1 MIQFT
6 NTENRRKEDFREI
19 SPGQVTMYT
28 CGPTVYNFAHIGNFR
43 AILAYDLCKR
53 WLRSRGYAV
62 RHVMNITDVDDKTIR
77 DSQKEGTPLRDFTE
91 RYAKCF
97 FEDCRA
103 LRVAPPDVTPRATD
117 HIPEMLDL
125 IQILM
130 DKGIAYQGEDGSV
143 YFSIEKYEPY
153 GKLSHLK
160 ERELKVG
167 ARVQSDEYDKESV
180 SDFALWKKWV
190 PQDGDVKWDSPW
202 GPGRPGWH
210 LECSVM
216 ARKYLG
222 DTIDLHMGGEDL
234 IFPHHE
240 NEIAQSEAATGKP
253 FVKYWVHNG
262 YLMVEGR
269 KMSKSAGNF
278 YTLRDIFQKGYTGRE
293 VRMLLLSTYYRQA
306 FNFTFEGLHAVR
318 SALSRL
324 DDLRDAMEKEAKD
337 GGDNEVGA
345 ELLAVLKEAREKW
358 DASLDDDL
366 NTSAAFA
373 ALFEAVKAVNKLRL
387 ENPLGKAGAQKVL
400 EFLDYADQVLAVAEK
415 DKTEEEFPPRAQEL
429 LAERTEARKAKNW
442 PRADEIRNELA
453 AMGLTVE
460 NIVATAKKAVS
471 LK

>member
-1 MIQFT
+1 MISFT
-6 NTENRRKEDFREI
+6 NTETRRKEEFKELVK
-19 SPGQVTMYT
+19 GKVTMYT

-43 AILAYDLCKR
+43 AILTYDLAKR
-53 WLRSRGYAV
+53 WLRSRGYEV
-62 RHVMNITDVDDKTIR
+62 KHVMNITDVDDKTIR
-77 DSQKEGTPLRDFTE
+77 DSRKEGTELRKFTE
-91 RYAKCF
+91 RYAQCF

-103 LRVAPPDVTPRATD
+103 LRVQPPEVTPRATD
-117 HIPEMLDL
+117 HIKEMLDL

-143 YFSIEKYEPY
+143 YFAIEKYEPY

-190 PQDGDVKWDSPW
+190 PADGPVKWESPW

-253 FVKYWVHNG
+253 FVRYWVHNG
-262 YLMVEGR
+262 YLMVEGK

-278 YTLRDIFQKGYTGRE
+278 YTLRDIFEKGYTGRE
-293 VRMLLLSTYYRQA
+293 VRFLLLSTYYRQA
-306 FNFTFEGLHAVR
+306 FNFTFEGLHAAR

-324 DDLRDAMEKEAKD
+324 DDLREALEKEASSNAP
-337 GGDNEVGA
+337 GEVP
-345 ELLAVLKEAREKW
+345 ESLKYLLEDSYSRWEEA
-358 DASLDDDL
+358 LDDDL

-373 ALFEAVKAVNKLRL
+373 ALFEAVKAINKLRL
-387 ENPLGKAGAQKVL
+387 ESPIGSAGAKAAL
-400 EFLDYADQVLAVAEK
+400 AFLDKTDEVLAVAEK
-415 DKTEEEFPPRAQEL
+415 DEDFPQRAKEL
-429 LAERTEARKAKNW
+429 ALERTEARKAKNW
-442 PRADEIRNELA
+442 ARADEIRNELA

-460 NIVATAKKAVS
+460 DTKEGPRLKK
-471 LK
+471 LG

>member
-43 AILAYDLCKR
+43 AILTYDLCKR

-190 PQDGDVKWDSPW
+190 TQDGDVKWDSPW

-460 NIVATAKKAVS
+460 DTPQGPRLKK
-471 LK
+471 LG

>member
-1 MIQFT
+1 MISFT
-6 NTENRRKEDFREI
+6 NTETRRKEEFKPLE
-19 SPGQVTMYT
+19 SGKVTMYT

-43 AILAYDLCKR
+43 AILTYDLAKR

-62 RHVMNITDVDDKTIR
+62 KHVMNITDVDDKTIR
-77 DSQKEGTPLRDFTE
+77 DSRKEGTELRKFTE
-91 RYAKCF
+91 RYAQCF

-103 LRVAPPDVTPRATD
+103 LRVQPPEVTPRATD
-117 HIPEMLDL
+117 HIKEMLDL

-143 YFSIEKYEPY
+143 YFAIEKYEPY

-190 PQDGDVKWDSPW
+190 PADGPVKWESPW

-253 FVKYWVHNG
+253 FVRYWVHNG
-262 YLMVEGR
+262 YLMVEGK

-278 YTLRDIFQKGYTGRE
+278 YTLRDIFEKGYTGRE
-293 VRMLLLSTYYRQA
+293 VRFLLLSTYYRQA
-306 FNFTFEGLHAVR
+306 FNFTFEGLHAAR

-324 DDLRDAMEKEAKD
+324 DDLREALEKEASSNAP
-337 GGDNEVGA
+337 GEVP
-345 ELLAVLKEAREKW
+345 ESLKYLLEDSYSRWEEA
-358 DASLDDDL
+358 LDDDL

-373 ALFEAVKAVNKLRL
+373 ALFEAVKAINKLRL
-387 ENPLGKAGAQKVL
+387 ESPIGSAGAKAAL
-400 EFLDYADQVLAVAEK
+400 AFLDKTDEVLAVAEK
-415 DKTEEEFPPRAQEL
+415 DEDFPQRAKEL
-429 LAERTEARKAKNW
+429 AIERTEARKAKNW
-442 PRADEIRNELA
+442 ARADEIRNELA

-460 NIVATAKKAVS
+460 DTKEGPRLKK
-471 LK
+471 LG

>member
-6 NTENRRKEDFREI
+6 NTENRRKEEFKELNE
-19 SPGQVTMYT
+19 GQVTMYT

-43 AILAYDLCKR
+43 AILTYDLCKR
-53 WLRSRGYAV
+53 WLVSRGYKV
-62 RHVMNITDVDDKTIR
+62 KHVMNITDVDDKTIR
-77 DSQKEGTPLRDFTE
+77 DSRKEGTALRDFTE

-97 FEDCRA
+97 FEDCRE
-103 LRVAPPDVTPRATD
+103 LRVMPPDVTPRATD
-117 HIPEMLDL
+117 HIKEMLEL
-125 IQILM
+125 VQILM

-180 SDFALWKKWV
+180 SDFALWKAWV
-190 PQDGDVKWDSPW
+190 PQDGDVKWDSTW

-240 NEIAQSEAATGKP
+240 NEIAQSEAATGKT
-253 FVKYWVHNG
+253 FVRYWVHNG

-278 YTLRDIFQKGYTGRE
+278 YTLRDIFKKGYTGRE
-293 VRMLLLSTYYRQA
+293 VRLLLLSTYYRQI
-306 FNFTFEGLHAVR
+306 G
-318 SALSRL
+318 
-324 DDLRDAMEKEAKD
+324 
-337 GGDNEVGA
+337 
-345 ELLAVLKEAREKW
+345 
-358 DASLDDDL
+358 
-366 NTSAAFA
+366 
-373 ALFEAVKAVNKLRL
+373 
-387 ENPLGKAGAQKVL
+387 
-400 EFLDYADQVLAVAEK
+400 
-415 DKTEEEFPPRAQEL
+415 RAH
-429 LAERTEARKAKNW
+429 
-442 PRADEIRNELA
+442 
-453 AMGLTVE
+453 V
-460 NIVATAKKAVS
+460 
-471 LK
+471 

>member
-6 NTENRRKEDFREI
+6 NTENRRKEEFKELNE
-19 SPGQVTMYT
+19 GQVTMYT

-43 AILAYDLCKR
+43 AILTYDLCKR
-53 WLRSRGYAV
+53 WLISRGYKV
-62 RHVMNITDVDDKTIR
+62 KHVMNITDVDDKTIR
-77 DSQKEGTPLRDFTE
+77 DSRKEGTALRDFTE

-97 FEDCRA
+97 FEDCRE
-103 LRVAPPDVTPRATD
+103 LRVMPPDVTPRATD
-117 HIPEMLDL
+117 HIKEMLEL
-125 IQILM
+125 VQILM

-180 SDFALWKKWV
+180 SDFALWKAWV

-240 NEIAQSEAATGKP
+240 NEIAQSEAATGKT
-253 FVKYWVHNG
+253 FVRYWVHNG

-278 YTLRDIFQKGYTGRE
+278 YTLRDIFKKGYTGRE
-293 VRMLLLSTYYRQA
+293 VRLLLLSTYYRQA
-306 FNFTFEGLHAVR
+306 FNFTFEGLHAMR

-324 DDLRDAMEKEAKD
+324 DDLRDAMEKEAKEGED
-337 GGDNEVGA
+337 CEVSA
-345 ELLAVLKEAREKW
+345 ELSDILKAAKEKW

-373 ALFEAVKAVNKLRL
+373 ALFEAVKAVNKLRMDL
-387 ENPLGKAGAQKVL
+387 ALGKAGAKKVL
-400 EFLDYADQVLAVAEK
+400 EFLDYTDQVLSVAEK
-415 DKTEEEFPPRAQEL
+415 DKLEEEFPPRAQEL

-460 NIVATAKKAVS
+460 DTPEGPRLKK
-471 LK
+471 LG

>member
-6 NTENRRKEDFREI
+6 NTESRRKEEFRELNE
-19 SPGQVTMYT
+19 GRVTMYT

-43 AILAYDLCKR
+43 AILTYDLAKR

-91 RYAKCF
+91 RFAKCF

-130 DKGIAYQGEDGSV
+130 DKGIAYKGEDGSV

-180 SDFALWKKWV
+180 SDFALWKAWV
-190 PQDGDVKWDSPW
+190 PQDGDVKWESHW

-262 YLMVEGR
+262 YLMVEGK

-278 YTLRDIFQKGYTGRE
+278 YTLRDIFEKGYTGRE
-293 VRMLLLSTYYRQA
+293 VRLLLLSTYYRQA
-306 FNFTFEGLHAVR
+306 FNFTFEGLHAMR

-324 DDLRDAMEKEAKD
+324 DDLRDAMAKEAAE
-337 GGDNEVGA
+337 GESCPVSE
-345 ELLAVLKEAREKW
+345 ELLETLKAAKEKW

-373 ALFEAVKAVNKLRL
+373 SLFEAVKAINKLRL
-387 ENPLGKAGAQKVL
+387 EKALGKEGAGKVL
-400 EFLDYADQVLAVAEK
+400 EFLDYTDQVLAVAEK
-415 DKTEEEFPPRAQEL
+415 DKKEEEFPPRAQEL

-460 NIVATAKKAVS
+460 DTPEGPRLKK
-471 LK
+471 LG

>member
-1 MIQFT
+1 MISFT
-6 NTENRRKEDFREI
+6 NTESRRKEEFKELVK
-19 SPGQVTMYT
+19 GKVTMYT

-43 AILAYDLCKR
+43 AILTYDLAKR
-53 WLRSRGYAV
+53 WLRSRGYEV
-62 RHVMNITDVDDKTIR
+62 KHVMNITDVDDKTIR
-77 DSQKEGTPLRDFTE
+77 DSRKEGTELRKFTE
-91 RYAKCF
+91 RYAQCF

-103 LRVAPPDVTPRATD
+103 LRVQPPEVTPRATD
-117 HIPEMLDL
+117 HIKEMLDL

-143 YFSIEKYEPY
+143 YFAIEKYEPY

-190 PQDGDVKWDSPW
+190 PADGPVKWESPW

-253 FVKYWVHNG
+253 FVRYWVHNG
-262 YLMVEGR
+262 YLMVEGK

-278 YTLRDIFQKGYTGRE
+278 YTLRDIFEKGYTGRE
-293 VRMLLLSTYYRQA
+293 VRFLLLSTYYRQA
-306 FNFTFEGLHAVR
+306 FNFTFEGLHAAR

-324 DDLRDAMEKEAKD
+324 DDLREALEKEASSNAP
-337 GGDNEVGA
+337 GEVP
-345 ELLAVLKEAREKW
+345 ESLKYLLEDSYSRWEEA
-358 DASLDDDL
+358 LDDDL

-373 ALFEAVKAVNKLRL
+373 ALFEAVKAINKLRL
-387 ENPLGKAGAQKVL
+387 ENPIGSAGAKAAL
-400 EFLDYADQVLAVAEK
+400 AFLDKTDEVLAVAEK
-415 DKTEEEFPPRAQEL
+415 DEDFPQRAKEL
-429 LAERTEARKAKNW
+429 AIERTEARKAKNW
-442 PRADEIRNELA
+442 ARADEIRNELA

-460 NIVATAKKAVS
+460 DTKEGPRLKK
-471 LK
+471 LG

>member
-1 MIQFT
+1 MISFT
-6 NTENRRKEDFREI
+6 NTETRRKEEFKELEK
-19 SPGQVTMYT
+19 GKVTMYT

-43 AILAYDLCKR
+43 AILTYDLAKR
-53 WLRSRGYAV
+53 WLRSRGYEV
-62 RHVMNITDVDDKTIR
+62 KHVMNITDVDDKTIR
-77 DSQKEGTPLRDFTE
+77 DSRKEGTDLRAFTE
-91 RYAKCF
+91 RYAQCF
-97 FEDCRA
+97 FEDCKA
-103 LRVAPPDVTPRATD
+103 LRVQSPEVTPRATD
-117 HIPEMLDL
+117 HIKEMLDL

-190 PQDGDVKWDSPW
+190 PADGPVKWDSPW

-253 FVKYWVHNG
+253 FVHYWVHNG
-262 YLMVEGR
+262 YLMVEGK

-278 YTLRDIFQKGYTGRE
+278 YTLRDIFEKGYTGRE
-293 VRMLLLSTYYRQA
+293 VRFLLLSTYYRQA
-306 FNFTFEGLHAVR
+306 FNFTFEGLHAAR

-324 DDLRDAMEKEAKD
+324 DDLREALEKEKATGSDVPVSEELKD
-337 GGDNEVGA
+337 V
-345 ELLAVLKEAREKW
+345 LAISYQKWEEA
-358 DASLDDDL
+358 LDDDL

-373 ALFEAVKAVNKLRL
+373 ALFEAVKAINKIRL
-387 ENPLGKAGAQKVL
+387 ENPLGKAGAEAAL
-400 EFLDYADQVLAVAEK
+400 AFLDKTDEVMAVAEK
-415 DKTEEEFPPRAQEL
+415 DEDFPQRAKEL
-429 LAERTEARKAKNW
+429 AIERTEARKAKNW
-442 PRADEIRNELA
+442 ARADEIRNELA

-460 NIVATAKKAVS
+460 DTKEGPRLKK
-471 LK
+471 LG

>member
-1 MIQFT
+1 MISFT
-6 NTENRRKEDFREI
+6 NTETRRKEEFKELVK
-19 SPGQVTMYT
+19 GKVTMYT

-43 AILAYDLCKR
+43 AILTYDLAKR
-53 WLRSRGYAV
+53 WLRSRGYEV
-62 RHVMNITDVDDKTIR
+62 KHVMNITDVDDKTIR
-77 DSQKEGTPLRDFTE
+77 DSRKEGTDLRVFTE
-91 RYAKCF
+91 RYAQCF
-97 FEDCRA
+97 FEDCNA
-103 LRVAPPDVTPRATD
+103 LRVQPPEVTPRATD
-117 HIPEMLDL
+117 HIKEMLDL

-130 DKGIAYQGEDGSV
+130 DKGIAYKGEDGSV
-143 YFSIEKYEPY
+143 YFSIEKYAPY

-190 PQDGDVKWDSPW
+190 PADGPVKWDSPW

-253 FVKYWVHNG
+253 FVHYWVHNG
-262 YLMVEGR
+262 YLMVEGK

-278 YTLRDIFQKGYTGRE
+278 YTLRDIFEKGYTGRE
-293 VRMLLLSTYYRQA
+293 VRFLLLSTYYRQA
-306 FNFTFEGLHAVR
+306 FNFTFEGLHAAR

-324 DDLRDAMEKEAKD
+324 DDLREALEKEKATGSDVPVSEELKD
-337 GGDNEVGA
+337 V
-345 ELLAVLKEAREKW
+345 LAISYQKWEEA
-358 DASLDDDL
+358 LDDDL

-373 ALFEAVKAVNKLRL
+373 ALFEAVKAINKIRL
-387 ENPLGKAGAQKVL
+387 ENPLGKAGAEAAL
-400 EFLDYADQVLAVAEK
+400 AFLDKTDEVLAVAEK
-415 DKTEEEFPPRAQEL
+415 DEDFPQRAKEL
-429 LAERTEARKAKNW
+429 AIERTEARKAKNW
-442 PRADEIRNELA
+442 ARADEIRNELA

-460 NIVATAKKAVS
+460 DTKEGPRLKK
-471 LK
+471 LG

>member
-43 AILAYDLCKR
+43 AILTYDLCKR

-130 DKGIAYQGEDGSV
+130 DKGLAYQGEDGSV

-190 PQDGDVKWDSPW
+190 TQDGDVKWDSPW

-460 NIVATAKKAVS
+460 DTPQGPRLKK
-471 LK
+471 LG

>member
-1 MIQFT
+1 MISFT
-6 NTENRRKEDFREI
+6 NTESRRKEEFKELVK
-19 SPGQVTMYT
+19 GKVTMYT

-43 AILAYDLCKR
+43 AILTYDLAKR
-53 WLRSRGYAV
+53 WLRSRGYEV
-62 RHVMNITDVDDKTIR
+62 KHVMNITDVDDKTIR
-77 DSQKEGTPLRDFTE
+77 DSRKEGTELRKFTE
-91 RYAKCF
+91 RYAQCF

-103 LRVAPPDVTPRATD
+103 LRVQPPEVTPRATD
-117 HIPEMLDL
+117 HIKEMLDL

-143 YFSIEKYEPY
+143 YFAIEKYEPY

-190 PQDGDVKWDSPW
+190 PADGPVKWESPW

-253 FVKYWVHNG
+253 FVRYWVHNG
-262 YLMVEGR
+262 YLMVEGK

-278 YTLRDIFQKGYTGRE
+278 YTLRDIFEKGYTGRE
-293 VRMLLLSTYYRQA
+293 VRFLLLSTYYRQA
-306 FNFTFEGLHAVR
+306 FNFTFEGLHAAR

-324 DDLRDAMEKEAKD
+324 DDLREALEKEASSNAP
-337 GGDNEVGA
+337 GEVP
-345 ELLAVLKEAREKW
+345 ESLKYLLEDSYSRWEEA
-358 DASLDDDL
+358 LDDDL

-373 ALFEAVKAVNKLRL
+373 ALFEAVKAINKLRL
-387 ENPLGKAGAQKVL
+387 ESPIGSAGAKAAL
-400 EFLDYADQVLAVAEK
+400 AFLDKTDEVLAVAEK
-415 DKTEEEFPPRAQEL
+415 DEDFPQRAKEL
-429 LAERTEARKAKNW
+429 AIERTEARKAKNW
-442 PRADEIRNELA
+442 ARADEIRNELA

-460 NIVATAKKAVS
+460 DTKEGPRLKK
-471 LK
+471 LG

>member
-1 MIQFT
+1 MISFT
-6 NTENRRKEDFREI
+6 NTETRRKEEFKELVK
-19 SPGQVTMYT
+19 GKVTMYT

-43 AILAYDLCKR
+43 AILTYDLAKR
-53 WLRSRGYAV
+53 WLRSRGYEV
-62 RHVMNITDVDDKTIR
+62 KHVMNITDVDDKTIR
-77 DSQKEGTPLRDFTE
+77 DSRKEGTELRKFTE
-91 RYAKCF
+91 RYAQCF

-103 LRVAPPDVTPRATD
+103 LRVQPPEVTPRATD
-117 HIPEMLDL
+117 HIKEMLDL

-143 YFSIEKYEPY
+143 YFAIEKYEPY

-190 PQDGDVKWDSPW
+190 PADGPVKWESPW

-253 FVKYWVHNG
+253 FVRYWVHNG
-262 YLMVEGR
+262 YLMVEGK

-278 YTLRDIFQKGYTGRE
+278 YTLRDIFEKGYTGRE
-293 VRMLLLSTYYRQA
+293 VRFLLLSTYYRQA
-306 FNFTFEGLHAVR
+306 FNFTFEGLHAAR

-324 DDLRDAMEKEAKD
+324 DDLREALEKEASSNAP
-337 GGDNEVGA
+337 GEVP
-345 ELLAVLKEAREKW
+345 ESLKYLLEDSYSRWEEA
-358 DASLDDDL
+358 LDDDL

-373 ALFEAVKAVNKLRL
+373 ALFEAVKAINKLRL
-387 ENPLGKAGAQKVL
+387 ESPIGSAGAKAAL
-400 EFLDYADQVLAVAEK
+400 AFLDKTDEVLAVAEK
-415 DKTEEEFPPRAQEL
+415 DEDFPQRAKEL
-429 LAERTEARKAKNW
+429 AIERTEARKAKNW
-442 PRADEIRNELA
+442 ARADEIRNELA

-460 NIVATAKKAVS
+460 DTKEGPRLKK
-471 LK
+471 LG

>member
-6 NTENRRKEDFREI
+6 NTENRRKEEFKELNEGR
-19 SPGQVTMYT
+19 VAMYT

-43 AILAYDLCKR
+43 AILTYDLCKR
-53 WLRSRGYAV
+53 WLLSRGYKV
-62 RHVMNITDVDDKTIR
+62 KHVMNITDVDDKTIR
-77 DSQKEGTPLRDFTE
+77 DSRKEGTALRDFTE

-97 FEDCRA
+97 FEDCRE
-103 LRVAPPDVTPRATD
+103 LRVMPPDVTPRATD
-117 HIPEMLDL
+117 HIKEMLEL
-125 IQILM
+125 VQILM

-180 SDFALWKKWV
+180 SDFALWKAWV
-190 PQDGDVKWDSPW
+190 PQDGDVKWESPW

-240 NEIAQSEAATGKP
+240 NEIAQSEAATGKT
-253 FVKYWVHNG
+253 FVRYWVHNG

-278 YTLRDIFQKGYTGRE
+278 YTLRDIFEKGYTGRE
-293 VRMLLLSTYYRQA
+293 VRLLLLSTYYRQA
-306 FNFTFEGLHAVR
+306 FNFTFEGLHAMR

-324 DDLRDAMEKEAKD
+324 DDLRDAMAKEVSEGEDREA
-337 GGDNEVGA
+337 GA
-345 ELLAVLKEAREKW
+345 ELLEILKAAKEKW

-373 ALFEAVKAVNKLRL
+373 ALFEAVKAINKLRL
-387 ENPLGKAGAQKVL
+387 DLALGKDGARKVL
-400 EFLDYADQVLAVAEK
+400 EFLDYTDQVLAVAEK
-415 DKTEEEFPPRAQEL
+415 DKKEEEFPQRAQEL

-460 NIVATAKKAVS
+460 DTPEGPRLKK
-471 LK
+471 LG

>member
-1 MIQFT
+1 MISFT
-6 NTENRRKEDFREI
+6 NTETRRKEEFKELVK
-19 SPGQVTMYT
+19 GKVTMYT

-43 AILAYDLCKR
+43 AILTYDLAKR
-53 WLRSRGYAV
+53 WLRSRGYEV
-62 RHVMNITDVDDKTIR
+62 KHVMNITDVDDKTIR
-77 DSQKEGTPLRDFTE
+77 DSRKEGTELRKFTE
-91 RYAKCF
+91 RYAQCF

-103 LRVAPPDVTPRATD
+103 LRVQPPEVTPRATD
-117 HIPEMLDL
+117 HIKEMLDL

-460 NIVATAKKAVS
+460 DTPQGPRLKK
-471 LK
+471 LG

>member
-1 MIQFT
+1 MISFT
-6 NTENRRKEDFREI
+6 NTETRRKEEFKELVK
-19 SPGQVTMYT
+19 GKVTMYT

-43 AILAYDLCKR
+43 AILTYDLAKR
-53 WLRSRGYAV
+53 WLRSRGYDV
-62 RHVMNITDVDDKTIR
+62 KHVMNITDVDDKTIR
-77 DSQKEGTPLRDFTE
+77 DSRKEGTELRVFTE
-91 RYAKCF
+91 RYAQCF
-97 FEDCRA
+97 FEDCKA
-103 LRVAPPDVTPRATD
+103 LRVQPPEVTPRATD
-117 HIPEMLDL
+117 HIKEMLDL

-130 DKGIAYQGEDGSV
+130 DKGIAYKGEDGSV

-190 PQDGDVKWDSPW
+190 PADGPVKWDSPW
-202 GPGRPGWH
+202 GEGRPGWH

-253 FVKYWVHNG
+253 FVHYWVHNG
-262 YLMVEGR
+262 YLMVEGK

-278 YTLRDIFQKGYTGRE
+278 YTLRDIFEKGYTGRE
-293 VRMLLLSTYYRQA
+293 VRFLLLSTYYRQA
-306 FNFTFEGLHAVR
+306 FNFTFEGLHAAR

-324 DDLRDAMEKEAKD
+324 DDLREALEKEKATGSDAPVPEELKD
-337 GGDNEVGA
+337 V
-345 ELLAVLKEAREKW
+345 LAISYQKWEEA
-358 DASLDDDL
+358 LDDDL

-373 ALFEAVKAVNKLRL
+373 ALFEAVKAINKIRL
-387 ENPLGKAGAQKVL
+387 ENPLGKAGAEAAL
-400 EFLDYADQVLAVAEK
+400 AFLDKTDEVMAVAEK
-415 DKTEEEFPPRAQEL
+415 DEDFPQRAKEL
-429 LAERTEARKAKNW
+429 AIERTEARKAKNW
-442 PRADEIRNELA
+442 ARADEIRNELA

-460 NIVATAKKAVS
+460 DTKEGPRLKK
-471 LK
+471 LG